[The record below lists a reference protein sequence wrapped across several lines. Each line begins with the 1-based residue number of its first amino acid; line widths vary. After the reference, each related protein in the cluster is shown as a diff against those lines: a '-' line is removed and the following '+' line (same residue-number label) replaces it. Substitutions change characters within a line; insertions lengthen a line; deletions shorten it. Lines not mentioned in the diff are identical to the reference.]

1 VLWVRWLGTALCA
14 VQGAYMT
21 FDGLRAFV
29 VGSYLTPRSGPHAG
43 ELGPWAALVR
53 KVGIQ
58 PESTGMKATFVLLG
72 AGYLVAAVAWAL
84 GAGWGPW
91 LGVVLAVGTLWYLIP
106 GTVISVLVLLL
117 VLVVPSAG

>member
-1 VLWVRWLGTALCA
+1 MPWARVLGTLLCA
-14 VQGAYMT
+14 VQGGYMV
-21 FDGLRAFV
+21 FDGVRAFV
-29 VGSYLTPRSGPHAG
+29 VGSYLTPRSGTHAG
-43 ELGPWAALVR
+43 ELGPWARLVR

-58 PESTGMKATFVLLG
+58 PESAAMKTTFVVLG
-72 AGYLVAAVAWAL
+72 SGYLVAAVAWAL
-84 GAGWGPW
+84 GAAWGPW